1 MRTRTEISAERDRQA
16 IHRILHILDERVR
29 FVEAEHRDN
38 RSHGRLDDAALG
50 IRTQTRLEQLTAAIR
65 DGLFDQLD
73 NSTEEAFVEVADAE
87 RYALR
92 DEYVNAERTTLAE
105 QLRAVGA
112 EQAAQDAEADAFHA
126 QRRADEA
133 EANGECVDY
142 AEAEAVREI
151 EREMAIEAGDDSEI
165 DRQVAEDDAR
175 FERAVWLA
183 QQEAESE
190 AAQEAWIAQGE
201 AAVDEALDA
210 RDAERDADA
219 RDTVW
224 STADQIEHDQACEAR
239 LDAEGWGQGG
249 APF

>member
-1 MRTRTEISAERDRQA
+1 MRTRPEIDAERDRQA

-92 DEYVNAERTTLAE
+92 DEYVNADDPERTTLAE
-105 QLRAVGA
+105 QLRALGA

-133 EANGECVDY
+133 EANGEYVDY
-142 AEAEAVREI
+142 DEAEAVREI
-151 EREMAIEAGDDSEI
+151 SEEMA
-165 DRQVAEDDAR
+165 
-175 FERAVWLA
+175 L
-183 QQEAESE
+183 E
-190 AAQEAWIAQGE
+190 AAGVESW
-201 AAVDEALDA
+201 
-210 RDAERDADA
+210 
-219 RDTVW
+219 
-224 STADQIEHDQACEAR
+224 DQ
-239 LDAEGWGQGG
+239 L
-249 APF
+249 